1 MDYGSPTPSGSHL
14 QREQTSGRT
23 CPHQH
28 PLLVPKWA
36 QIWSRLFLSLFLWS
50 CNKCADDDALPPLQ
64 QLQQGDALLKTCSS
78 PTSRFADP
86 FQHCSLLSKSL
97 KAVNPLYS
105 FLTAWEAKARSPFF
119 FYGWKNCARGECLNI
134 RKFFMEL
141 NWMTITNL
149 SCVPVWLHIFSAQRA
164 RKEKCSVC
172 LDNPWRHSSYVGCSL
187 EHFDMDVCVYSTLM
201 AELLQNDEW
210 PGIYNYNR
218 CNAINHHLG
227 AVFHR

>member
-1 MDYGSPTPSGSHL
+1 MCWWWCPASTTAAPAGRCPIENLQFSHIKICWSFSALFTPFKKSEGCEPIVFL
-14 QREQTSGRT
+14 
-23 CPHQH
+23 PH
-28 PLLVPKWA
+28 
-36 QIWSRLFLSLFLWS
+36 SL
-50 CNKCADDDALPPLQ
+50 
-64 QLQQGDALLKTCSS
+64 G
-78 PTSRFADP
+78 
-86 FQHCSLLSKSL
+86 SKST
-97 KAVNPLYS
+97 
-105 FLTAWEAKARSPFF
+105 FTFF